1 MITLRRVASEDMP
14 EEELVSVSLA
24 KKVIGVRFCTHVM
37 LCKDT
42 KFDLTI
48 SKEDKLQLG
57 LLA

>member
-1 MITLRRVASEDMP
+1 MGVASEDRP
-14 EEELVSVSLA
+14 EERLVAVCLA

-48 SKEDKLQLG
+48 SKEDKLQLE